1 MKAVVSKMETFTPTR
16 SSWVKSLNYSKDTQR
31 MVLETRNGQ
40 IYEID
45 GVTRSRWTSIKN
57 AKSVGSA
64 VARLI
69 NQ

>member
-1 MKAVVSKMETFTPTR
+1 MKTVVSKMEAFTPTK

-31 MVLETRNGQ
+31 MVLETKNGQ
-40 IYEID
+40 FYEIE
-45 GVTRSRWTSIKN
+45 GVTHNRWTAIKK

-64 VARLI
+64 VAKLI